1 MPEAPGQKFQAL
13 LTQLGIARVICVDD
27 VYNDRIDIEGLLAW
41 ATIESNAHALQGIL
55 KSLKINLNKDADT
68 VAQLRA
74 LLNDQAQRPVALAL
88 RETIDRAIAKSSPI
102 EADRIASTDRISL
115 NRLDD
120 LLDGFPNVS
129 RLAPNEWTAQKAAL
143 IADLSNTKILFI
155 FDENLGE
162 MTPAGSS
169 YLKEIFDADKHN
181 NAYLE
186 LLSYTIAIGQEHE
199 VTRDFQRNRGVVATA
214 ITKRDLA
221 DERNPA
227 EQLRI
232 KLRAGVLWRE
242 AKNVRE
248 LCEAAM
254 GAAVASSA
262 ARVLDLTPL
271 EFDEVVFRSSHR
283 EGAHEMDTLVRV
295 YTNAFAVSLR
305 ESLRSNQLALNDID
319 MLRSYRG
326 EATSG
331 SAGSSAWKLQRDEYY
346 DAGQY
351 INTCKMAP
359 EPGDVYLITDTKGHS
374 TEYVMVAPPCDMVVR
389 STGRR
394 QESSSQALLCRINTG
409 KPASNQLKKTF
420 VLDYFYNEDD
430 GWISFTDC
438 LQVELWLLDLCSANP
453 KGEAMRLMTSQ
464 MPTHLSEGMQGN
476 VQDVVIPNCKRV
488 VASIKTWRKLS
499 RSARQSGRITGA
511 HQIDLSGRLQ
521 LRVHLSKSREGEV
534 LRFGIKRTQRLAPI
548 LCGEMIRA
556 YGDYFARP
564 ARPHPLSDEIGSE

>member
-27 VYNDRIDIEGLLAW
+27 VYNDRIEIEGLLAW

-232 KLRAGVLWRE
+232 KLRAGVLW
-242 AKNVRE
+242 
-248 LCEAAM
+248 
-254 GAAVASSA
+254 
-262 ARVLDLTPL
+262 
-271 EFDEVVFRSSHR
+271 
-283 EGAHEMDTLVRV
+283 
-295 YTNAFAVSLR
+295 
-305 ESLRSNQLALNDID
+305 
-319 MLRSYRG
+319 
-326 EATSG
+326 
-331 SAGSSAWKLQRDEYY
+331 
-346 DAGQY
+346 
-351 INTCKMAP
+351 
-359 EPGDVYLITDTKGHS
+359 
-374 TEYVMVAPPCDMVVR
+374 
-389 STGRR
+389 
-394 QESSSQALLCRINTG
+394 
-409 KPASNQLKKTF
+409 
-420 VLDYFYNEDD
+420 
-430 GWISFTDC
+430 
-438 LQVELWLLDLCSANP
+438 
-453 KGEAMRLMTSQ
+453 
-464 MPTHLSEGMQGN
+464 
-476 VQDVVIPNCKRV
+476 
-488 VASIKTWRKLS
+488 
-499 RSARQSGRITGA
+499 
-511 HQIDLSGRLQ
+511 
-521 LRVHLSKSREGEV
+521 
-534 LRFGIKRTQRLAPI
+534 
-548 LCGEMIRA
+548 
-556 YGDYFARP
+556 
-564 ARPHPLSDEIGSE
+564 